1 MNSSERYE
9 QARHLIKSGQFQ
21 EARHVLLPIRHEAR
35 AAEWI
40 QKIDI
45 LLAEKKGSGQL
56 PKTGPKTLPWVIA
69 AIVALLAILM
79 FLVGLAVGGYF
90 LDLNPEPTPESIQN
104 VVVITATPLPATET
118 PKSTRMSVP
127 TETPKPTS
135 TFVPTETPVPT
146 SPPTDTAEPLS
157 SDTDSISVIAG
168 KWLFGSNVSALDDST
183 SYFIM
188 LDAEDSIRAWLRDPT
203 PSLIIRCEASRY
215 DVYIF
220 ADTQLDST
228 LDDEVFT
235 RVRYGNDPPVSVTMS
250 ESTTGEAM
258 FFPNGRATVRNLL
271 AVDRLVVGFTP
282 FNANPVEAV
291 FDLTGIE
298 TAIRPLFDEC
308 GQP

>member
-1 MNSSERYE
+1 
-9 QARHLIKSGQFQ
+9 
-21 EARHVLLPIRHEAR
+21 LLPIRHEAR

-69 AIVALLAILM
+69 AIVALLGILM

-90 LDLNPEPTPESIQN
+90 LDFGPEPTPESIQN

-118 PKSTRMSVP
+118 PKSTR
-127 TETPKPTS
+127 TS
-135 TFVPTETPVPT
+135 VPTETPVPT

-168 KWLFGSNVSALDDST
+168 KWLSGSNVSALDDST